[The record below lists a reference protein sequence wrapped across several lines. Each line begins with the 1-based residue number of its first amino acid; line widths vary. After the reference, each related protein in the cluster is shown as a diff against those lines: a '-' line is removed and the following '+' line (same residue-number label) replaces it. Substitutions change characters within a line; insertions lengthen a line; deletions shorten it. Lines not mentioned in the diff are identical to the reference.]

1 MSGRRKNQLRVLGGV
16 LGACLMTVGC
26 QAQFSFLGGPLDSR
40 APGHKDQ
47 GTQGAQGQPM
57 QPMQSMQPMDQAIMP
72 ASGQMMDRPDSVN
85 STTQAISGLMQ
96 ASYLTADRPD
106 KGKPVPPPM
115 PAPLMREPEQSGP
128 CTGPAGFVQDNAPVP
143 VELRKASMPPY
154 VIEPPDILLID
165 AV

>member
-26 QAQFSFLGGPLDSR
+26 QAQFSFLGGPLESR
-40 APGHKDQ
+40 APGHKD
-47 GTQGAQGQPM
+47 QGAQGQPM
-57 QPMQSMQPMDQAIMP
+57 QPMPPMDQAVMP
-72 ASGQMMDRPDSVN
+72 ASGPMMDRPDSVN

-115 PAPLMREPEQSGP
+115 PAPLMRE
-128 CTGPAGFVQDNAPVP
+128 
-143 VELRKASMPPY
+143 
-154 VIEPPDILLID
+154 
-165 AV
+165 